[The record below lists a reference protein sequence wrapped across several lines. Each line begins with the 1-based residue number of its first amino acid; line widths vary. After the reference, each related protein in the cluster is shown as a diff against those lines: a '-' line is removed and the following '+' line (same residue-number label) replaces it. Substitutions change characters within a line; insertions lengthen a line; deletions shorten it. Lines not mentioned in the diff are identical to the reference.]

1 MTIEGEPSHE
11 GIDWGEP
18 VIVDGKFFG
27 SEKREF
33 DLKSMT
39 EPMLGGDKFDE
50 VYLETISGNIYCI
63 RNFVPKGID
72 EDEPYGVWIIDA
84 RSNAGRDVK
93 KNGLSATM
101 LTGQEIAEGVVR
113 VGGRFGYGQ
122 GGRTTEIKRIT
133 CVQTRKIYHSDD
145 LREMT
150 PIGRTSDIRSRF
162 AKLISPKS

>member
-1 MTIEGEPSHE
+1 MTIEGEPGRE
-11 GIDWGEP
+11 EIDWGEP

-50 VYLETISGNIYCI
+50 VYLETSSGNIYCI

-72 EDEPYGVWIIDA
+72 EDEPYGVWLVDV
-84 RSNAGRDVK
+84 RSNAGRDVQ
-93 KNGLSATM
+93 KNGLLATM
-101 LTGQEIAEGVVR
+101 LTNQEIARGILK
-113 VGGRFGYGQ
+113 VGSTFEYGQ
-122 GGRTTEIKRIT
+122 GGRTTEIKKIT
-133 CVQTRKIYHSDD
+133 CVQTRRIYDPDS

-150 PIGRTSDIRSRF
+150 PSGRTSDIRSRI
-162 AKLISPKS
+162 AKAIEPKR